1 MGNRLEQFI
10 NDNRDQFD
18 SDEPGEQVW
27 KKLEQQLAAEK
38 NQITNYNNQNAKPK
52 TQKSKQ
58 ANVFMILR
66 WSAAAAILI
75 LAGVGVYSLLNKP
88 VITGP
93 IVEKR
98 QPPAVDPLPPAGDAI
113 LKDINPTYAQEVY
126 HFTQLIELKQNEL
139 KEIEKENPYLYK
151 KFVSDINKLDSSYNA
166 LKRELPANP
175 NREQLLQA
183 MIENLRL
190 QTGILNQQLNI
201 INQIKAS
208 KSDRHE
214 SNFKKTT

>member
-18 SDEPGEQVW
+18 SDEPGEKVW
-27 KKLEQQLAAEK
+27 KKLEQQLAAE
-38 NQITNYNNQNAKPK
+38 NNQNTKPK
-52 TQKSKQ
+52 TPKSQK
-58 ANVFMILR
+58 AIVFTVFR
-66 WSAAAAILI
+66 WSTAAAIII
-75 LAGVGVYSLLNKP
+75 LAGIGVYSLLNKP
-88 VITGP
+88 ATILPDV
-93 IVEKR
+93 VKN
-98 QPPAVDPLPPAGDAI
+98 QQPAVDSPASAGDAI
-113 LKDINPTYAQEVY
+113 LKDINPTYAREVY

-166 LKRELPANP
+166 LKKELPANP

-190 QTGILNQQLNI
+190 QTEILNQQLNI

-208 KSDRHE
+208 KSDKHE
-214 SNFKKTT
+214 SNYKKA